1 MFCTGKQSYT
11 VKSHWLRGRELF
23 KYEPVSVI
31 IIIGMEKMSK
41 VSIKEAAPDFAL
53 ENFHGQEVRLSGF
66 RGKQPVVLVFNGA
79 LDDRFAKSIWRSCA
93 MIITGSQSER
103 RL

>member
-41 VSIKEAAPDFAL
+41 VSINEAAPDFAL

-66 RGKQPVVLVFNGA
+66 RGKQPVVLVFNRG
-79 LDDRFAKSIWRSCA
+79 F
-93 MIITGSQSER
+93 G
-103 RL
+103 